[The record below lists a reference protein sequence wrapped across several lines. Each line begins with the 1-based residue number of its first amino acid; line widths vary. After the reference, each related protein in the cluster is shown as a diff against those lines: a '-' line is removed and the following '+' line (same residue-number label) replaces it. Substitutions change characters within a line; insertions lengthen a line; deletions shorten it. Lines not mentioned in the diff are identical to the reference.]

1 MVNRPRLK
9 PANDDPEQ
17 VQGLERT
24 PVAIIGGGF
33 SGTLLAINIVRQG
46 AGLP

>member
-1 MVNRPRLK
+1 MMIQSKSKDWSEL
-9 PANDDPEQ
+9 
-17 VQGLERT
+17 